1 MIGSLLWTIVI
12 EGLIVI
18 LVARWRN
25 KPTVPILLTSIFGNL
40 FTQTGLWVALN
51 LFPNHYLPT
60 LLLSE
65 MLIWPL
71 EGLLLGL
78 IPSNQLG
85 WCEAFLLSL
94 GLNAAS
100 FGIGWFLPI

>member
-1 MIGSLLWTIVI
+1 MTGSLLWTIVI
-12 EGLIVI
+12 EGMIVL

-25 KPTVPILLTSIFGNL
+25 KPSVPILLTSVFGNL
-40 FTQTGLWVALN
+40 ITQTALWVALN

-65 MLIWPL
+65 MIIWPV

-78 IPSNQLG
+78 IPFNQLG
-85 WCEAFLLSL
+85 WREAFLLSL
-94 GLNAAS
+94 GMNAAS
-100 FGIGWFLPI
+100 FGIGCFLPI